1 LTNKWGQIWHVWYKK
16 YWAFWGKKEKLP
28 TDTGIRNTGRFGGIK
43 KNYPPILV

>member
-1 LTNKWGQIWHVWYKK
+1 LGEKRKITHRYWYKK
-16 YWAFWGKKEKLP
+16 YWAFLGKKEKLP